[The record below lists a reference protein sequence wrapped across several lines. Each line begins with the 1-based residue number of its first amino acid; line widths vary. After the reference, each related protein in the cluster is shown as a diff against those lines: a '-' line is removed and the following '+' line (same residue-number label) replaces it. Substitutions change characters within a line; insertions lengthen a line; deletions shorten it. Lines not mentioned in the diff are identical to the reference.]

1 MRDYTWPVIITLAAF
16 LLLWATFCFAD
27 TFRITGD
34 SYTWDT
40 YVSYNAQTTN
50 FGNATTMSVRDAYG
64 SMVRISLLKFDLSG
78 LSGTVTAAYCSLYVD
93 AGDCGEVYIVSS
105 RMITDWN
112 EMEATWDTAK
122 TSPELDWVSG
132 EISASDF
139 TQNSDTI
146 TVNATDDW
154 FVWDVTPIV
163 ATQVSTS
170 TNYGIA
176 LWATPPSTDDCNQLL
191 HTENQGAHYPIL
203 YGEYTTGGATRFT
216 FQQGVDGYAGCEE
229 VGMYRLSPSTNY
241 GSAIYIEIGDYLTAT
256 QRMTSLIRFNN
267 LGLSDFT
274 CISCTLALYIYN
286 APGDYESDTLIF
298 DFHEALRWWVENE
311 ATYGVWA
318 IGQDW
323 TDSGGTNNGTDAAIA
338 MVGTG
343 CCDYD
348 ESCCID
354 DDTNYFEIDTS
365 LVNDWLVAE
374 GDSNKGLFIQAR
386 YERDYPF
393 ISIRSSEMSGNN
405 LDPMLILWVQT
416 PTGGAGGVKVG
427 KVTLRKVELP

>member
-1 MRDYTWPVIITLAAF
+1 MTRDDKIFAGIIVGF
-16 LLLWATFCFAD
+16 LLLWATFCFAE
-27 TFRITGD
+27 TFRITGS

-50 FGNATTMSVRDAYG
+50 FGNAATMSVRDAYG
-64 SMVRISLLKFDLSG
+64 SMVRISLLKFDLSD
-78 LSGTVTAAYCSLYVD
+78 LSGTVTTAYCSLYVD

-191 HTENQGAHYPIL
+191 HTENQGTHYPIL
-203 YGEYTTGGATRFT
+203 YGEYTTGG
-216 FQQGVDGYAGCEE
+216 E
-229 VGMYRLSPSTNY
+229 
-241 GSAIYIEIGDYLTAT
+241 
-256 QRMTSLIRFNN
+256 
-267 LGLSDFT
+267 
-274 CISCTLALYIYN
+274 
-286 APGDYESDTLIF
+286 
-298 DFHEALRWWVENE
+298 
-311 ATYGVWA
+311 
-318 IGQDW
+318 
-323 TDSGGTNNGTDAAIA
+323 
-338 MVGTG
+338 
-343 CCDYD
+343 
-348 ESCCID
+348 
-354 DDTNYFEIDTS
+354 
-365 LVNDWLVAE
+365 
-374 GDSNKGLFIQAR
+374 
-386 YERDYPF
+386 
-393 ISIRSSEMSGNN
+393 
-405 LDPMLILWVQT
+405 
-416 PTGGAGGVKVG
+416 GGVVVKKAYLKQV
-427 KVTLRKVELP
+427 KLP